1 MKGNFGKKVMC
12 GLLAATMMMSLA
24 ACGTTDSTK
33 VDSDSTTIVEGSD
46 SVVAVINGKNV
57 TRSEVGADLLTA
69 EQDVISSYVYTQLQS
84 EFFKDVE
91 ITADQL
97 ALQLSMI
104 KAQVGEEQWPIYLA
118 MYGGGSEEAFTEMLK
133 ESLKSEQYISK
144 KMENIEV
151 TDAEL
156 AEKYDANPNHYN
168 IALLDVIFFSDV
180 PQLTEAKKLFDEGKS
195 FDDIAKAMELEISP
209 DEHTY
214 FESESLTWSK
224 DFNDCAVGDIIF
236 SGEDSGSLV
245 IARVKELNI
254 GLDNP
259 TVKKD
264 LTDSIKYEK
273 AYEIANEEY
282 GEFLKEQKVTIM
294 GEDYP
299 LYDDSTEVEASDEST
314 GIETP
319 IE

>member
-24 ACGTTDSTK
+24 ACGSNDGTK
-33 VDSDSTTIVEGSD
+33 VDSNSTTATVEGNNSI
-46 SVVAVINGKNV
+46 VAVINGKNV
-57 TRSEVGADLLTA
+57 TRSDVGADLLTA

-104 KAQVGEEQWPIYLA
+104 KAQVGEEQWPVYLA

-144 KMENIEV
+144 KMETVEV

-156 AEKYDANPNHYN
+156 SEKYNVNPDHYN

-180 PQLTEAKKLFDEGKS
+180 PQLTEAKKLYDEGKT
-195 FDDIAKAMELEISP
+195 FDEIAETMKLEISP

-224 DFNDCAVGDIIF
+224 DFNDCVVGDILF
-236 SGEDSGSLV
+236 SGDDSGSLV

-282 GEFLKEQKVTIM
+282 GEFLKKQKVTIM

-299 LYDDSTEVEASDEST
+299 MYDDTAVESTEVTE
-314 GIETP
+314 
-319 IE
+319 

>member
-24 ACGTTDSTK
+24 ACGSNDGTK
-33 VDSDSTTIVEGSD
+33 VDSNSTTATVEGND
-46 SVVAVINGKNV
+46 SIVAVINGKNV
-57 TRSEVGADLLTA
+57 TRSDVGADLLTA
-69 EQDVISSYVYTQLQS
+69 EQDVISSYIYTQLQS

-104 KAQVGEEQWPIYLA
+104 KAQVGEEQWPVYLA

-144 KMENIEV
+144 KMETVEV

-156 AEKYDANPNHYN
+156 SEKYNVNPDHYN

-180 PQLTEAKKLFDEGKS
+180 PELTEAKKLYDEGKT
-195 FDDIAKAMELEISP
+195 FDEIAESLKLEISP

-224 DFNDCAVGDIIF
+224 DFNDCVVGDILF
-236 SGEDSGSLV
+236 SGDDSGSLV

-259 TVKKD
+259 TVMKD
-264 LTDSIKYEK
+264 LTDCIKYEK

-299 LYDDSTEVEASDEST
+299 LHDDTAVESTEVTE
-314 GIETP
+314 
-319 IE
+319 

>member
-24 ACGTTDSTK
+24 ACGSNDGTK
-33 VDSDSTTIVEGSD
+33 VDSNSTTATVEGND
-46 SVVAVINGKNV
+46 SIVAVINGKNV
-57 TRSEVGADLLTA
+57 TRSDVGADLLTA

-104 KAQVGEEQWPIYLA
+104 KAQVGEEQWPVYLA

-144 KMENIEV
+144 KMETVEV

-156 AEKYDANPNHYN
+156 SEKYNVIPDHYN

-180 PQLTEAKKLFDEGKS
+180 PQLTEAKKLYDEGKT
-195 FDDIAKAMELEISP
+195 FDEIAETMELEISP

-224 DFNDCAVGDIIF
+224 DFNDCVVGDILF
-236 SGEDSGSLV
+236 SGDDSGSLV

-299 LYDDSTEVEASDEST
+299 LYDDTVVESTEVTE
-314 GIETP
+314 
-319 IE
+319 